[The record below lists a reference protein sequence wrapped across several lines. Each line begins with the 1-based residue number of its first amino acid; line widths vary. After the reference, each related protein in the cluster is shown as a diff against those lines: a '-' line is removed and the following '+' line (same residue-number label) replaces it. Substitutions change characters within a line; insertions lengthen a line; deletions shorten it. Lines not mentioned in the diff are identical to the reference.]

1 MNFRKTI
8 TISFIFH
15 ICLFSAALLFSSGLL
30 KGSGNNGDEKVFFVK
45 LTKTEDSRNAAMEV
59 PGKVTILK
67 TKPAIKV
74 KARQEQRLFIPKES
88 EVPAQEELK
97 RVEEDSL
104 EKLLPALKAKEEV
117 HLASAKTDSI
127 VNDSNE
133 ADVYHNR
140 DQYSGDDIND
150 FYEMLQASNRTEDN
164 LKLSGGNSGNALSPG
179 IMELIGSAIERVKT
193 YPVMA
198 RKRGIEG
205 TVHVSFVIS
214 PEGSPQDIT
223 VMKSSGFSI
232 LDKATVQVVKK
243 AAPYPVIA
251 NRIEVPIAYK
261 LRR

>member
-1 MNFRKTI
+1 MNFKKTI
-8 TISFIFH
+8 TISVMFH

-30 KGSGNNGDEKVFFVK
+30 KGSGNNGDEEVFFVK
-45 LTKTEDSRNAAMEV
+45 LTKTEDSRNAEMEV
-59 PGKVTILK
+59 PGKDTVPAA
-67 TKPAIKV
+67 KPAIKV
-74 KARQEQRLFIPKES
+74 KAMQEQRLIKTKE
-88 EVPAQEELK
+88 PASPVQEELK
-97 RVEEDSL
+97 SVEEDPL
-104 EKLLPALKAKEEV
+104 EKLLPAVKAKEEIHV
-117 HLASAKTDSI
+117 ASVKTGSI

-150 FYEMLQASNRTEDN
+150 LYEMLQASNRTEDN

-232 LDKATVQVVKK
+232 LDRATVQVVKK
-243 AAPYPVIA
+243 AAPYPVVA
-251 NRIEVPIAYK
+251 SRIEVPIAYK